1 MGSVILWK
9 QQKKRISNTESS
21 KILGWVK
28 AVISLTVVMGLTWI
42 IGLLVVELEELAPVA
57 YIYTIAVAFQGFFI
71 LLVLVVFTE
80 AVRNDLKAV
89 FFRRSEKI
97 MNKIHASNMTEE
109 TVRELE
115 LK

>member
-1 MGSVILWK
+1 MASVILWK
-9 QQKKRISNTESS
+9 QQKKRTSNTESA
-21 KILGWVK
+21 KILSWVK

-57 YIYTIAVAFQGFFI
+57 VAFQGFFI

-89 FFRRSEKI
+89 FLSKSEKI
-97 MNKIHASNMTEE
+97 MKKFSGSVTEE
-109 TVRELE
+109 SVSLIAV
-115 LK
+115 